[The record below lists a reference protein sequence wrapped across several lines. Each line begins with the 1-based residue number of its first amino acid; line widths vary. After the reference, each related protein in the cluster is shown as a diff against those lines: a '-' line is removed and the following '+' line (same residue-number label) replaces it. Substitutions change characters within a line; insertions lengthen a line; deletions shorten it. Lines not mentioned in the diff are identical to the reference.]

1 MSMYFSIYRIHTD
14 KGTYVGHTRDFN
26 FRMGWHYSCKFNDD
40 KSNRHIIQAIRET
53 PDDRLKVEEM
63 GVYDV
68 ETRKDIEL
76 IERYLINTTKSNLN
90 MILKD
95 VGTTIYHNDVIDFV
109 RCSEVTRGYDEKI
122 NTNMKYNF
130 DVWCI
135 IMKMRDLHL

>member
-1 MSMYFSIYRIHTD
+1 VIPKITVCGLFGKVYE
-14 KGTYVGHTRDFN
+14 
-26 FRMGWHYSCKFNDD
+26 
-40 KSNRHIIQAIRET
+40 ET
-53 PDDRLKVEEM
+53 PDDRLKVEEL

-76 IERYLINTTKSNLN
+76 IERYLINTTKSELN

-95 VGTTIYHNDVIDFV
+95 VGNTIYHDDVIDFV
-109 RCSEVTRGYDEKI
+109 RHSEVQRRCDEKI
-122 NTNMKYNF
+122 NTDMKHNF